1 MKVIL
6 KQKYETLGDV
16 AEIVNVKDGY
26 ARNFLIPKGIAL
38 EANKRNLKII
48 EQEKKRLQAIENR
61 IRREAEQL
69 AEKLSSVSV
78 TAEVQVGEEDRVF
91 GAVTSQDIAE
101 LLKNKGFDIDR
112 RKILM
117 EEPLKALGVYEVPI
131 KLHPDVEAKIKVW
144 VVKQG

>member
-16 AEIVNVKDGY
+16 GEIVNVKDGY

>member
-6 KQKYETLGDV
+6 KQKFETLGDV
-16 AEIVNVKDGY
+16 GEIVSVKDGY
-26 ARNFLIPKGIAL
+26 ARNYLIPKGIAL
-38 EANKRNLKII
+38 EASKQNLKII
-48 EQEKKRLQAIENR
+48 EQEKKRLEAIENR

-69 AEKLSSVSV
+69 AEKLNTVSV

-91 GAVTSQDIAE
+91 GAVTTQDIAE

-112 RKILM
+112 RKIQLD
-117 EEPLKALGVYEVPI
+117 EPLKALGVYEVPI
-131 KLHPDVEAKIKVW
+131 KLHADVEAKIKVW